1 MFVLKLSVGLSQWF
15 FKHFQETVK
24 IIEKV
29 NDEWIFF
36 PLLEVVFNKNKIML
50 FIYSETNLEIGK
62 KSEN

>member
-1 MFVLKLSVGLSQWF
+1 M
-15 FKHFQETVK
+15 K

-50 FIYSETNLEIGK
+50 FIYSETNLEIEK